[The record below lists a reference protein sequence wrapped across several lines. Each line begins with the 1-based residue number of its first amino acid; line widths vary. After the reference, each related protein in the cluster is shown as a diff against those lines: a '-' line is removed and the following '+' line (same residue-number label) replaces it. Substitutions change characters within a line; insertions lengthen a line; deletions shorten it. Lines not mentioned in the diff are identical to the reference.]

1 MDHDFEIITKSA
13 KETTDVGQEIASSL
27 LSGELP
33 VRTLCLYGDLGSGKT
48 TFTQGFARGLG
59 LTHRLL
65 SPTFIIVRRYK
76 LPRHFT
82 FLYHIDLYRL
92 TENYDGKA
100 LGLPEIISDPDSLVI
115 IEWAEKL
122 GALLPK
128 NRSDIFFTALNNGTH
143 TVRMKKYHE

>member
-1 MDHDFEIITKSA
+1 MA
-13 KETTDVGQEIASSL
+13 KETTEVGQQMASSL
-27 LSGELP
+27 LSGELTLR
-33 VRTLCLYGDLGSGKT
+33 VLCLYGDLGSGKT

-59 LTHRLL
+59 ITHRLL
-65 SPTFIIVRRYK
+65 SPTFIIVRRYE
-76 LPRHFT
+76 LPRRFT

-100 LGLPEIISDPDSLVI
+100 LGLQEIISDPESLVI

-128 NRSDIFFTALNNGTH
+128 NRSDIFFTALHNGTH
-143 TVRMKKYHE
+143 SVRMKKYHE